1 MKIAILSRSSYI
13 YSTSRLIEEAKN
25 RGHKVVV
32 VDPLKCNLVMEKKEP
47 NIHVVKH
54 KLERVDAIIPRI
66 GSSITHY
73 GSAVIR
79 QFEMM
84 NVFTALNSNA
94 LLRSRD
100 KLRSMQLLSRESI
113 DFPKTFYT
121 NMNSSLE
128 AEEILEFVGGAPI
141 VVKVLEGTQGV
152 GVMLLETKMAAISV
166 IQAMHS
172 LHAKIMVQEYIKE
185 AGGKDLRVLIVNNK
199 VVGAMVR
206 EGKEGD
212 FRSNLHR
219 GGTATQAKLSKEER
233 FVALQA
239 CKAMG
244 LQVAGVDLIRSDRG
258 PLVLEVNSS
267 PGLEGIE
274 AATGVNIAES
284 IIKFVEHGAKN
295 QSKTKINRING

>member
-1 MKIAILSRSSYI
+1 MKIAILSRSSNI
-13 YSTSRLIEEAKN
+13 YSTSRLIEEAKKRN
-25 RGHKVVV
+25 HKVIV
-32 VDPLKCNLVMEKKEP
+32 VDPLKCNLVMEKNEP
-47 NIHVVKH
+47 HIHVVKH
-54 KLERVDAIIPRI
+54 KLERMDAIIPRI

-84 NVFTALNSNA
+84 NIFTALNSNA

-128 AEEILEFVGGAPI
+128 AEDILEFVGGIPL
-141 VVKVLEGTQGV
+141 VVKVLEGTQGM
-152 GVMLLETKMAAISV
+152 GVMLLESKMAAISV
-166 IQAMHS
+166 IQALHS
-172 LHAKIMVQEYIKE
+172 LQAKIMVQEFIKE
-185 AGGKDLRVLIVNNK
+185 AGGKDLRLFVVNNK
-199 VVGAMVR
+199 IVGSMVR

-219 GGTATQAKLSKEER
+219 GGMGTQAKLSKEEK

-244 LQVAGVDLIRSDRG
+244 LNIAGVDMIRSNRG
-258 PLVLEVNSS
+258 PLILELNSS

-274 AATGVNIAES
+274 AVTGVNIAES
-284 IIKFVEHGAKN
+284 IIKFVEHGART
-295 QSKTKINRING
+295 QSKTKINRHSG

>member
-1 MKIAILSRSSYI
+1 MKIAILSRSSNI
-13 YSTSRLIEEAKN
+13 YSTSRLIEEAKK
-25 RGHKVVV
+25 RDHKVIV
-32 VDPLKCNLVMEKKEP
+32 VDPLKCNLVMEKNEP
-47 NIHVVKH
+47 HIHVVKH
-54 KLERVDAIIPRI
+54 KLERMDAIIPRI

-84 NVFTALNSNA
+84 NIFTALDSNA

-128 AEEILEFVGGAPI
+128 AEDILEFVGGIPL
-141 VVKVLEGTQGV
+141 VVKVLEGTQGM
-152 GVMLLETKMAAISV
+152 GVMLLESKMAAVSV
-166 IQAMHS
+166 IQALHS
-172 LHAKIMVQEYIKE
+172 LQAKIMVQEFIKE
-185 AGGKDLRVLIVNNK
+185 AGGKDLRLFVVNNK
-199 VVGAMVR
+199 IVGSMVR
-206 EGKEGD
+206 EGKDGD

-219 GGTATQAKLSKEER
+219 GGMGTQAKLSKEEK

-244 LQVAGVDLIRSDRG
+244 LNIAGVDMIRSNRG
-258 PLVLEVNSS
+258 PLILELNSS

-274 AATGVNIAES
+274 AVTGVNIAES
-284 IIKFVEHGAKN
+284 IIKFVEHGART
-295 QSKTKINRING
+295 QSKTKINRNSG

>member
-32 VDPLKCNLVMEKKEP
+32 VDPLKCNLVMEKNEP

-172 LHAKIMVQEYIKE
+172 LQAKIMVQEYIKE

-219 GGTATQAKLSKEER
+219 GGTATPAKLSKEER

>member
-13 YSTSRLIEEAKN
+13 YSTNRLIEEARK
-25 RGHKVVV
+25 RDHRVIV
-32 VDPLKCNLVMEKKEP
+32 VDPLKCNLVMEKNEP
-47 NIHVVKH
+47 GIHVVKH

-73 GSAVIR
+73 GSALIR

-84 NVFTALNSNA
+84 NVFTTLSSNA

-128 AEEILEFVGGAPI
+128 AEEILDFVDGTPI
-141 VVKVLEGTQGV
+141 VLKVLEGTQGV
-152 GVMLLETKMAAISV
+152 GVMLLETKMAAVSV

-172 LHAKIMVQEYIKE
+172 LHAKVMVQEYIEE
-185 AGGKDLRVLIVNNK
+185 AGGKDLRVFVVNNK
-199 VVGAMVR
+199 VVGAMER
-206 EGKEGD
+206 SGKEGD

-219 GGTATQAKLSKEER
+219 GGSAIGAKLTPDEKNI
-233 FVALQA
+233 AITA
-239 CKAMG
+239 CRAMG
-244 LQVAGVDLIRSDRG
+244 LQVAGVDMLRSKRG
-258 PLVLEVNSS
+258 PLILEMNSS

-274 AATGVNIAES
+274 EATGTNIAES
-284 IIKFVEHGAKN
+284 IIKYTEHGART
-295 QSKTKINRING
+295 QSTTKINRYKG

>member
-13 YSTSRLIEEAKN
+13 YSTSRLIEEAKL
-25 RGHKVVV
+25 RDHRVIVI
-32 VDPLKCNLVMEKKEP
+32 DPLKCNLVMEKNDP
-47 NIHVVKH
+47 HVHVVKH

-84 NVFTALNSNA
+84 NVFTSLNSNA

-121 NMNSSLE
+121 NMNSSLQ
-128 AEEILEFVGGAPI
+128 AEEILDFVGGAPL

-152 GVMLLETKMAAISV
+152 GVMLLESKMAAVSV

-172 LHAKIMVQEYIKE
+172 LHAKIMVQEFIEE
-185 AGGKDLRVLIVNNK
+185 AGGKDLRVFVVNNK
-199 VVGAMVR
+199 IVGAMVR

-219 GGTATQAKLSKEER
+219 GGTATKAHLTKEEKQ
-233 FVALQA
+233 VALQT
-239 CKAMG
+239 CRSLG
-244 LQVAGVDLIRSDRG
+244 LQIAGVDMIRSKRG

-274 AATGVNIAES
+274 AATGVNIAEA
-284 IIKFVEHGAKN
+284 IIKYVEHGVRT
-295 QSKTKINRING
+295 QSKTKINRSNG

>member
-32 VDPLKCNLVMEKKEP
+32 VDPLKCNLVMEKNEP

-206 EGKEGD
+206 EGKDGD

>member
-13 YSTSRLIEEAKN
+13 YSTHRLLEEAKK
-25 RGHKVVV
+25 RGHRVIV
-32 VDPLKCNLVMEKKEP
+32 VDPLKCNLVMEKNEP
-47 NIHVVKH
+47 GIHVVKH

-73 GSAVIR
+73 GSALIR

-84 NVFTALNSNA
+84 NVFTSLTSNA

-128 AEEILEFVGGAPI
+128 AEEILDFVGGVPI
-141 VVKVLEGTQGV
+141 VLKVLEGTQGV
-152 GVMLLETKMAAISV
+152 GVMLLETKMAAVSV

-172 LHAKIMVQEYIKE
+172 LHAKVMVQEFIEE
-185 AGGKDLRVLIVNNK
+185 AGGKDLRVFVVNNK
-199 VVGAMVR
+199 VVGAMER
-206 EGKEGD
+206 SGKEGD

-219 GGTATQAKLSKEER
+219 GGTAKQVKLTPIEKQIA
-233 FVALQA
+233 VKA
-239 CKAMG
+239 CRAMG
-244 LQVAGVDLIRSDRG
+244 LQVAGVDMLRSKRG
-258 PLVLEVNSS
+258 PLILEINSS

-274 AATGVNIAES
+274 AATNLNIAE
-284 IIKFVEHGAKN
+284 IIIQYVEHGART
-295 QSKTKINRING
+295 QSSTKINRSKG

>member
-13 YSTSRLIEEAKN
+13 YSTSRLIEEAKK

-32 VDPLKCNLVMEKKEP
+32 VDPLKCNLVMEKNEP

-128 AEEILEFVGGAPI
+128 AEEILEFVGGTPI

-152 GVMLLETKMAAISV
+152 GVMLLETKMAAVSV

-185 AGGKDLRVLIVNNK
+185 AEGKDLRVFVVNNK

>member
-1 MKIAILSRSSYI
+1 MKLAILSRSKYI
-13 YSTSRLIEEAKN
+13 YSTNRLVQEAKK
-25 RGHKVVV
+25 RGHRVIV
-32 VDPLKCNLVMEKKEP
+32 VDPLKCNLVMEKNQP
-47 NIHVVKH
+47 HVHVVKH

-73 GSAVIR
+73 GAAVVR

-84 NVFTALNSNA
+84 NVFTSLKSNG

-128 AEEILEFVGGAPI
+128 AEEILEFIGGAPL

-152 GVMLLETKMAAISV
+152 GVMLLESKMAAISV

-172 LHAKIMVQEYIKE
+172 LHAKIMVQEFIEE
-185 AGGKDLRVLIVNNK
+185 AGGKDLRVFVVNDEI
-199 VVGAMVR
+199 VGAMIR

-219 GGTATQAKLSKEER
+219 GGRAYEAKLTEEESQIAIKTCQ
-233 FVALQA
+233 AL
-239 CKAMG
+239 G
-244 LQVAGVDLIRSDRG
+244 LDIAGVDMIRSKRG
-258 PLVLEVNSS
+258 PLILEVNSS

-274 AATGVNIAES
+274 KATGNNIAES
-284 IIKFVEHGAKN
+284 IIKYVECGVSN
-295 QSKTKINRING
+295 QSMHKFDRFNG

>member
-1 MKIAILSRSSYI
+1 MRDHRVIVI
-13 YSTSRLIEEAKN
+13 
-25 RGHKVVV
+25 
-32 VDPLKCNLVMEKKEP
+32 DPLKCNLVMEKNDP
-47 NIHVVKH
+47 HVHVVKH

-84 NVFTALNSNA
+84 NVFTSLNSNA

-121 NMNSSLE
+121 NMNSSLQ
-128 AEEILEFVGGAPI
+128 AEEILDFVGGAPI

-152 GVMLLETKMAAISV
+152 GVMLLESKMAAVSV

-172 LHAKIMVQEYIKE
+172 LHAKIMVQEFIEE
-185 AGGKDLRVLIVNNK
+185 AGGKDLRVFVVNNK
-199 VVGAMVR
+199 IVGAMVR
-206 EGKEGD
+206 EAKPPD
-212 FRSNLHR
+212 VRSNLHR
-219 GGTATQAKLSKEER
+219 GGTATKAHLTKEEKQ
-233 FVALQA
+233 VALQT
-239 CKAMG
+239 CRSLG
-244 LQVAGVDLIRSDRG
+244 LQIAGVDMIRSKRG

-274 AATGVNIAES
+274 AATGVNIAEA
-284 IIKFVEHGAKN
+284 IIKYVEHGVRT
-295 QSKTKINRING
+295 QSKTKINRSNG

>member
-13 YSTSRLIEEAKN
+13 YSTSRLIEEAKL
-25 RGHKVVV
+25 RDHRVIVI
-32 VDPLKCNLVMEKKEP
+32 DPLKCNLVMEKNDP
-47 NIHVVKH
+47 HVHVVKH

-84 NVFTALNSNA
+84 NVFTSLNSNA

-121 NMNSSLE
+121 NMNSSLQ
-128 AEEILEFVGGAPI
+128 AEEILDFVGGAPI

-152 GVMLLETKMAAISV
+152 GVMLLESKMAAVSV

-172 LHAKIMVQEYIKE
+172 LHAKMMVQEFIEE
-185 AGGKDLRVLIVNNK
+185 AGGKDLRVFVVNNK
-199 VVGAMVR
+199 IVGAMVR

-219 GGTATQAKLSKEER
+219 GGTATKAHLTKEEKQ
-233 FVALQA
+233 VALQT
-239 CKAMG
+239 CRSLG
-244 LQVAGVDLIRSDRG
+244 LQIAGVDMIRSKRG

-274 AATGVNIAES
+274 AATGVNIAEA
-284 IIKFVEHGAKN
+284 IIKYVEHGVRT
-295 QSKTKINRING
+295 QSKTKINRSNG

>member
-13 YSTSRLIEEAKN
+13 YSTSRLIEEAKL
-25 RGHKVVV
+25 RDHRVIVI
-32 VDPLKCNLVMEKKEP
+32 DPLKCNLVMEKNDP
-47 NIHVVKH
+47 HVHVVKH

-84 NVFTALNSNA
+84 NVFTSLNSNA

-121 NMNSSLE
+121 NMNSSLQ
-128 AEEILEFVGGAPI
+128 AEEILDFVGGAPI

-152 GVMLLETKMAAISV
+152 GVMLLESKMAAVSV

-172 LHAKIMVQEYIKE
+172 LHAKIMVQEFIEE
-185 AGGKDLRVLIVNNK
+185 AGGKDLRVFVVNNK
-199 VVGAMVR
+199 IVGAMVR

-219 GGTATQAKLSKEER
+219 GGTATKAHLTKEEKQ
-233 FVALQA
+233 VALQT
-239 CKAMG
+239 CRSLG
-244 LQVAGVDLIRSDRG
+244 LQIAGVDMIRSKRG

-274 AATGVNIAES
+274 AATGVNIAEA
-284 IIKFVEHGAKN
+284 IIKYVEHGVRT
-295 QSKTKINRING
+295 QSKTKINRSNG

>member
-13 YSTSRLIEEAKN
+13 YSTHRLMEEARK
-25 RGHKVVV
+25 RGHRVIV
-32 VDPLKCNLVMEKKEP
+32 VDPLKCNLVMEKNEP
-47 NIHVVKH
+47 GIHVVKH

-73 GSAVIR
+73 GSALIR

-84 NVFTALNSNA
+84 NVFTSLSSNA

-128 AEEILEFVGGAPI
+128 AEEIMDFVGGVPI

-152 GVMLLETKMAAISV
+152 GVMLLETKMAAVSV

-172 LHAKIMVQEYIKE
+172 LHAKVMIQEYIEE
-185 AGGKDLRVLIVNNK
+185 AGGKDLRVFVVNNK
-199 VVGAMVR
+199 VIGAMER
-206 EGKEGD
+206 SGKEGD

-219 GGTATQAKLSKEER
+219 GGTANQVKLTVEEKQI
-233 FVALQA
+233 AIKA
-239 CKAMG
+239 CRAMG
-244 LQVAGVDLIRSDRG
+244 LQVAGVDMLRSKRG
-258 PLVLEVNSS
+258 PLILEINSS

-274 AATGVNIAES
+274 AATGLNIAES
-284 IIKFVEHGAKN
+284 IIQYVEHGARIE
-295 QSKTKINRING
+295 SKTKINRSKG

>member
-25 RGHKVVV
+25 RDHKVIV
-32 VDPLKCNLVMEKKEP
+32 VDPLKCNLVMEKNEP

-66 GSSITHY
+66 GTSITHF

-128 AEEILEFVGGAPI
+128 AEEILDFVGGVPI

-152 GVMLLETKMAAISV
+152 GVMLLESKMAAVSV

-172 LHAKIMVQEYIKE
+172 LHAKIMVQEFIEE
-185 AGGKDLRVLIVNNK
+185 AGGKDLRVFVVNNK
-199 VVGAMVR
+199 IVGAMVR

-244 LQVAGVDLIRSDRG
+244 LHVAGVDMIRSNRG
-258 PLVLEVNSS
+258 PLILEVNSS

-274 AATGVNIAES
+274 AATGVNIAEA

>member
-13 YSTSRLIEEAKN
+13 YSTSRLIEEARK
-25 RGHKVVV
+25 RDHRVIV
-32 VDPLKCNLVMEKKEP
+32 VDPLKCNLVMEKNEP
-47 NIHVVKH
+47 HVHVVKH
-54 KLERVDAIIPRI
+54 KMERVDAIIPRI

-84 NVFTALNSNA
+84 NVFTSLNSNA

-121 NMNSSLE
+121 NLNSSLE
-128 AEEILEFVGGAPI
+128 AEEILDFVGGAPI

-152 GVMLLETKMAAISV
+152 GVMLLESNMAAVSV

-172 LHAKIMVQEYIKE
+172 LHAKIMVQEFIEE
-185 AGGKDLRVLIVNNK
+185 AGGKDLRVFVVNNRI
-199 VVGAMVR
+199 VGSMVR

-219 GGTATQAKLSKEER
+219 GGTASKAILSKEEKQ
-233 FVALQA
+233 VALQTCRA
-239 CKAMG
+239 LG
-244 LQVAGVDLIRSDRG
+244 LQIAGVDMIRSKRG

-274 AATGVNIAES
+274 AATGVNIAEH
-284 IIKFVEHGAKN
+284 IIKFVEHGART
-295 QSKTKINRING
+295 QSKTKINRSNG

>member
-13 YSTSRLIEEAKN
+13 YSTSRLIEEAKK
-25 RGHKVVV
+25 RDHKVVV
-32 VDPLKCNLVMEKKEP
+32 VDPLKCNLVMEKNEP
-47 NIHVVKH
+47 NLHVVKH

-128 AEEILEFVGGAPI
+128 AEEILEFVGGVPI

-152 GVMLLETKMAAISV
+152 GVMLLESKMAAVSV

-172 LHAKIMVQEYIKE
+172 LHAKIMVQEFIEE
-185 AGGKDLRVLIVNNK
+185 AGGKDLRVFVVNNK
-199 VVGAMVR
+199 IVGAMVR

-219 GGTATQAKLSKEER
+219 GGTAQQAKLSKEEK

-244 LQVAGVDLIRSDRG
+244 LSVAGVDLIRSNRG
-258 PLVLEVNSS
+258 PLILEVNSS

-274 AATGVNIAES
+274 AATGVNIAEA
-284 IIKFVEHGAKN
+284 IIKYVEHGART
-295 QSKTKINRING
+295 QSKTKINRTNG

>member
-25 RGHKVVV
+25 RGHRVIV
-32 VDPLKCNLVMEKKEP
+32 VDPLKCNLVMEKSEP
-47 NIHVVKH
+47 HVHVVKH

-84 NVFTALNSNA
+84 NVFTSLQSNA

-128 AEEILEFVGGAPI
+128 AEEILDFVGGAPI

-152 GVMLLETKMAAISV
+152 GVMLLESKMAAVSV

-172 LHAKIMVQEYIKE
+172 LHAKIMVQEFIEE
-185 AGGKDLRVLIVNNK
+185 AGGKDLRVFVVNNK
-199 VVGAMVR
+199 IVGSMVR

-219 GGTATQAKLSKEER
+219 GGTATQARLSKEEKQ
-233 FVALQA
+233 VALQA
-239 CKAMG
+239 CKALG
-244 LQVAGVDLIRSDRG
+244 LQVAGVDMIRSKRG
-258 PLVLEVNSS
+258 PLILEVNSS

-284 IIKFVEHGAKN
+284 IIKFVEHGARTE
-295 QSKTKINRING
+295 SKTKINRTKG

>member
-32 VDPLKCNLVMEKKEP
+32 VDPLKCNLVMEKNEP

>member
-32 VDPLKCNLVMEKKEP
+32 VDPLKCNLVMEKNEP

-128 AEEILEFVGGAPI
+128 TEEILEFVGGAPI

-244 LQVAGVDLIRSDRG
+244 LQVAGVDLIRSERG

-284 IIKFVEHGAKN
+284 IIKFVEHGANN

>member
-1 MKIAILSRSSYI
+1 MKLAILSRSKYI
-13 YSTSRLIEEAKN
+13 YSTNRLVEEAKK
-25 RGHKVVV
+25 RGHRVIV
-32 VDPLKCNLVMEKKEP
+32 VDPLKCNLVMEKNQP
-47 NIHVVKH
+47 HVHVVKH

-84 NVFTALNSNA
+84 NVFTSLRSNG

-128 AEEILEFVGGAPI
+128 AEEILEFIGGAPL

-152 GVMLLETKMAAISV
+152 GVMLLESKMAAVSV

-172 LHAKIMVQEYIKE
+172 MHAKIMVQEFIEE
-185 AGGKDLRVLIVNNK
+185 AGGKDLRVFVVNDEI
-199 VVGAMVR
+199 VGAMVR

-219 GGTATQAKLSKEER
+219 GGRAYEAILTEEEKEIAIKTCQAL
-233 FVALQA
+233 
-239 CKAMG
+239 G
-244 LQVAGVDLIRSDRG
+244 LDIAGVDMIRSKRG
-258 PLVLEVNSS
+258 PLILEVNSS

-274 AATGVNIAES
+274 KATGNNIAES
-284 IIKFVEHGAKN
+284 IIKYVEHGVST
-295 QSKTKINRING
+295 QSIHKFDRFNG

>member
-32 VDPLKCNLVMEKKEP
+32 VDPLKCNLVMEKNEP

-219 GGTATQAKLSKEER
+219 GGTATPAKLSKEER

>member
-284 IIKFVEHGAKN
+284 IIKFVEHGAQN

>member
-1 MKIAILSRSSYI
+1 MKIAILSRSGYI

-25 RGHKVVV
+25 RDHRVIV
-32 VDPLKCNLVMEKKEP
+32 VDPLKCNLVMEKSEP
-47 NIHVVKH
+47 HVHVVKH

-66 GSSITHY
+66 GASITHY

-84 NVFTALNSNA
+84 NVFTSLNSNA

-128 AEEILEFVGGAPI
+128 AEEILDFVGGAPI

-152 GVMLLETKMAAISV
+152 GVMLLESKMAAVSV

-172 LHAKIMVQEYIKE
+172 LHAKIMVQEFIEE
-185 AGGKDLRVLIVNNK
+185 AGGKDLRVFVVNNK
-199 VVGAMVR
+199 IVGAMVR

-219 GGTATQAKLSKEER
+219 GGTATRAKLSKEEKQ
-233 FVALQA
+233 VALQTCRA
-239 CKAMG
+239 LG
-244 LQVAGVDLIRSDRG
+244 LQIAGVDMIRSKRG

-274 AATGVNIAES
+274 AATGVNIAAE
-284 IIKFVEHGAKN
+284 IIKYVEHGART
-295 QSKTKINRING
+295 QSKTKINRSNG

>member
-32 VDPLKCNLVMEKKEP
+32 VDPLKCNLVMEKNEP

-152 GVMLLETKMAAISV
+152 GVMLLETKMAAVSV

-172 LHAKIMVQEYIKE
+172 LHAKIMVQEYIEE
-185 AGGKDLRVLIVNNK
+185 AGGKDLRVFIVNNK

-219 GGTATQAKLSKEER
+219 GGTAIQAKLSKEER

-295 QSKTKINRING
+295 QSKIKINRING

>member
-32 VDPLKCNLVMEKKEP
+32 VDPLKCNLVMEKNEP

-172 LHAKIMVQEYIKE
+172 LQAKIMVQEYIKE

>member
-13 YSTSRLIEEAKN
+13 YSTSRLIEEARN
-25 RGHKVVV
+25 RDHRVIV
-32 VDPLKCNLVMEKKEP
+32 VDPLKCNLVMEKNEP
-47 NIHVVKH
+47 HVHVVKH

-128 AEEILEFVGGAPI
+128 AEEILDFVGGAPI

-152 GVMLLETKMAAISV
+152 GVMLLESNMAAVSV

-172 LHAKIMVQEYIKE
+172 LHAKIMVQEFIKE
-185 AGGKDLRVLIVNNK
+185 AGGKDLRVFVVNNK
-199 VVGAMVR
+199 IVGAMVR

-219 GGTATQAKLSKEER
+219 GGTATRAQLSKEEKQ
-233 FVALQA
+233 VALQA
-239 CKAMG
+239 CRAMG
-244 LQVAGVDLIRSDRG
+244 LQIAGVDMIRSERG

-274 AATGVNIAES
+274 AATGVNIAEA
-284 IIKFVEHGAKN
+284 IIKYVEHGVRT
-295 QSKTKINRING
+295 QSKTKINRQNG

>member
-199 VVGAMVR
+199 VIGAMVR

>member
-1 MKIAILSRSSYI
+1 MKIVILSRSKYI
-13 YSTSRLIEEAKN
+13 YSTSRLIEEARK
-25 RGHKVVV
+25 RGHRVIV
-32 VDPLKCNLVMEKKEP
+32 VDPLKCNLVMEKNEP
-47 NIHVVKH
+47 HVHVVKH

-84 NVFTALNSNA
+84 NVFTSLKSNS

-128 AEEILEFVGGAPI
+128 AEEILEFVGDAPI

-152 GVMLLETKMAAISV
+152 GVMLLESKMAAISV
-166 IQAMHS
+166 IEAMHS
-172 LHAKIMVQEYIKE
+172 MHAKIMVQEFIEE
-185 AGGKDLRVLIVNNK
+185 ADGKDLRVFVVNNK
-199 VVGAMVR
+199 IVGAMLR

-219 GGTATQAKLSKEER
+219 GGKGTAVTLSKDEKQI
-233 FVALQA
+233 ALKA

-244 LQVAGVDLIRSDRG
+244 LEVAGVDMLRSKRG
-258 PLVLEVNSS
+258 PLILEVNSS

-274 AATGVNIAES
+274 TVTGVNIAES
-284 IIKFVEHGAKN
+284 IIKYVEHGERI
-295 QSKTKINRING
+295 QSKTRINRNSG

>member
-25 RGHKVVV
+25 RDHKVVV
-32 VDPLKCNLVMEKKEP
+32 VDPLKCNLVMEKNEP
-47 NIHVVKH
+47 NLHVVKH

-84 NVFTALNSNA
+84 NVFTSLNSNA

-128 AEEILEFVGGAPI
+128 AEEILEFVGGVPI

-152 GVMLLETKMAAISV
+152 GVMLLESKMAAVSV

-172 LHAKIMVQEYIKE
+172 LHAKIMVQEYIEE
-185 AGGKDLRVLIVNNK
+185 AGGKDLRVFVVNNK
-199 VVGAMVR
+199 IVGAMVR

-219 GGTATQAKLSKEER
+219 GGTATQAKLSKEEK

-244 LQVAGVDLIRSDRG
+244 LSVAGVDLIRSNRG
-258 PLVLEVNSS
+258 PLILEVNSS

-274 AATGVNIAES
+274 AATGVNIAEA
-284 IIKFVEHGAKN
+284 IIKYVEHGARN
-295 QSKTKINRING
+295 QSKTKINRTNG